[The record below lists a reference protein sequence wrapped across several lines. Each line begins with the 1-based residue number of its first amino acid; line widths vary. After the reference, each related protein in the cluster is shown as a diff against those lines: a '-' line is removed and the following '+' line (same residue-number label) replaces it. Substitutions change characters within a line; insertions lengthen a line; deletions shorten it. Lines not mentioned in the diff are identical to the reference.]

1 MRQFGIRLFCGL
13 DQYLTPNLFIGTE
26 MGIQFI
32 QTNNLDGSYQVLDQS
47 SQTSSD
53 VTSIIPKSY
62 EQVFS
67 FGGVGCLRIGW
78 VF

>member
-1 MRQFGIRLFCGL
+1 
-13 DQYLTPNLFIGTE
+13 

-32 QTNNLDGSYQVLDQS
+32 QTNYLDGSYQVLDQS
-47 SQTSSD
+47 SQTSSN
-53 VTSIIPKSY
+53 VTHIPKSN

-67 FGGVGCLRIGW
+67 LGGVGCLRIGW